1 MISSLEIQVRQAKS
15 SWEKKEEVLKAQW
28 TKAQQEVKQ
37 SEEKLKK
44 ADDAFRKQIA
54 EKEKSQQAII
64 VQLQKDH
71 HLEMDLANQK
81 ILDLE
86 EEMRAILK
94 DSHHMQENME
104 KLADF
109 FGNITTVTS
118 K

>member
-54 EKEKSQQAII
+54 EKEKKSTGNYCSVA
-64 VQLQKDH
+64 KRSSFGDGSS
-71 HLEMDLANQK
+71 K
-81 ILDLE
+81 
-86 EEMRAILK
+86 
-94 DSHHMQENME
+94 SEN
-104 KLADF
+104 
-109 FGNITTVTS
+109 S
-118 K
+118 RS